1 VVADLD
7 GGSVRVPENVV
18 ISLMPEPL
26 MSRMILSLRLVSIY
40 SFDILII
47 LLCIF
52 MQANHITETDF
63 DVVSYRLICFVR

>member
-1 VVADLD
+1 MVADLD